1 MSASPTCYAA
11 VDIGASSGR
20 VVIGWVNAAGTIEL
34 SEVHRFDNI
43 QKRIDGHDCWDID
56 MLFAETVR
64 GLAAARTAGFEPK
77 TIGIDTW
84 GVDFVL
90 LDAQKNLIGSAV
102 AYRDERTQGIYPL
115 ADAIMDPDRVYHCT
129 GIQRQPFNTLYQLL
143 ALRREHPEQLAAA
156 EHFLMISDYLAFRLT
171 GVMVNEYTN
180 ASTTSLLNAR
190 TKDWDEEILATFGLD
205 AQLFEKVVMPGANL
219 GPVLPEIADELGYC
233 PNVIVPA
240 THDTGSAYL
249 AVPARDEDAVFLS
262 SGTWSLLGI
271 ENQGPITS
279 DASRLQNFTNE
290 GGYEGRF
297 RFLKNIMGLWMIQSI
312 RRELNGLAY
321 VEGKQPAN
329 GGASDAAAGGVT
341 GAEAGATSENADA
354 DAGLSGANDTAT
366 SDAAAASERAHYN
379 LEYEACITPGQ
390 VGFGDLIEAA
400 QSAEPFAA
408 IINVNDDRLLAPDS
422 MIDEVCR
429 ACARS
434 GQEVPRTIGQ
444 LMRCV
449 YLSLARCYARSIEDL
464 SVLTGRPFTS
474 INVVGGGSQD
484 GYLAK
489 LTTQACGIP
498 VFAGPTEGTS
508 LGNLAVQM
516 IADGLFDDVAHLR
529 RAIAESFDVIE
540 YEPHIQP
547 KERERT

>member
-1 MSASPTCYAA
+1 MNGSPTCYAA

-20 VVIGWVNAAGTIEL
+20 VVIGWVNAAGTIKL

-90 LDAQKNLIGSAV
+90 LDAQKNLVGSAV

-156 EHFLMISDYLAFRLT
+156 EHFLMIPDYLAFRLT
-171 GVMVNEYTN
+171 GIMVNEYTN

-205 AQLFEKVVMPGANL
+205 ARLFEEVVMPGANL

-312 RRELNGLAY
+312 RRELNGVAY

-329 GGASDAAAGGVT
+329 GDVSDSAAG
-341 GAEAGATSENADA
+341 
-354 DAGLSGANDTAT
+354 
-366 SDAAAASERAHYN
+366 SERAHYS
-379 LEYEACITPGQ
+379 LEHEACITPGQ

-540 YEPHIQP
+540 YAP
-547 KERERT
+547 RE

>member
-1 MSASPTCYAA
+1 
-11 VDIGASSGR
+11 
-20 VVIGWVNAAGTIEL
+20 
-34 SEVHRFDNI
+34 
-43 QKRIDGHDCWDID
+43 
-56 MLFAETVR
+56 
-64 GLAAARTAGFEPK
+64 
-77 TIGIDTW
+77 
-84 GVDFVL
+84 
-90 LDAQKNLIGSAV
+90 
-102 AYRDERTQGIYPL
+102 
-115 ADAIMDPDRVYHCT
+115 
-129 GIQRQPFNTLYQLL
+129 
-143 ALRREHPEQLAAA
+143 
-156 EHFLMISDYLAFRLT
+156 
-171 GVMVNEYTN
+171 MVNEYTN
-180 ASTTSLLNAR
+180 ASTTSMLNAR
-190 TKDWDEEILATFGLD
+190 TKDWDEEILATFDLP
-205 AQLFEKVVMPGANL
+205 ARLFKEVVMPGANL

-233 PNVIVPA
+233 PSVIVPA

-290 GGYEGRF
+290 GGFEGRF

-312 RRELNGLAY
+312 RRELNGVAY
-321 VEGKQPAN
+321 VEGKQPAKEGSAN
-329 GGASDAAAGGVT
+329 GAAA
-341 GAEAGATSENADA
+341 ADT
-354 DAGLSGANDTAT
+354 DDTAT
-366 SDAAAASERAHYN
+366 SDANLTSDPAVASGCAHYN
-379 LEYEACITPGQ
+379 LEYEECITPGQ

-434 GQEVPRTIGQ
+434 GQEVPRTIGE

-529 RAIAESFDVIE
+529 RTIAESFDVTE
-540 YEPHIQP
+540 YAP
-547 KERERT
+547 RE

>member
-1 MSASPTCYAA
+1 MSTSPTCYAA

-43 QKRIDGHDCWDID
+43 QKRIDGHDCWDIE

-77 TIGIDTW
+77 TVGIDTW

-90 LDAQKNLIGSAV
+90 LDAQKNLVGSAV

-115 ADAIMDPDRVYHCT
+115 ADTIMDPDRVYHCT

-143 ALRREHPEQLAAA
+143 ALRREHPEQLEAA
-156 EHFLMISDYLAFRLT
+156 EHFLMIPDYLAFLLT

-180 ASTTSLLNAR
+180 ASTTSMLNAR
-190 TKDWDEEILATFGLD
+190 TKDWDAEILATFDLPTR
-205 AQLFEKVVMPGANL
+205 LFKEVVMPGANL
-219 GPVLPEIADELGYC
+219 GPVLPEIADKLGYC
-233 PNVIVPA
+233 PSVIVPA

-312 RRELNGLAY
+312 RRELNGVAY

-329 GGASDAAAGGVT
+329 EDANDAAAGT
-341 GAEAGATSENADA
+341 DGAAASTNEG
-354 DAGLSGANDTAT
+354 GANANGDANDAT
-366 SDAAAASERAHYN
+366 ASERAHYN
-379 LEYEACITPGQ
+379 LEYEECITPGQ

-434 GQEVPRTIGQ
+434 GQEVPRTIGE

-464 SVLTGRPFTS
+464 SVLIGRPFTS

-529 RAIAESFDVIE
+529 RTIAESFDVIE
-540 YEPHIQP
+540 YAP
-547 KERERT
+547 RE